1 MKRQESGTLNDAVR
15 AYTQQ
20 LNERPI
26 QQAYR
31 GIMAFMSQLK
41 TRLERTHPDYA
52 SSAVYPGYLD
62 MTYFA
67 LTPPGL
73 KQRDLKL
80 AVVYLHQECRFEAWL
95 AGANRKV
102 QADYVQLLSRR
113 ELGRFSLSHVQPG
126 VDAIIA
132 SPLLEQPDFD
142 HPEEM
147 QSQIEAT
154 LAEFVRD
161 IITLFM

>member
-1 MKRQESGTLNDAVR
+1 MKRQETGRLNDAVR
-15 AYTQQ
+15 AYTRQ
-20 LNERPI
+20 LNEGQL

-41 TRLERTHPDYA
+41 TRLERAFPDYA

-67 LTPPGL
+67 LTPPVL
-73 KQRDLKL
+73 KQRNLKI
-80 AVVYLHQECRFEAWL
+80 AVVYLHQECRFEVWL

-102 QADYVQLLSRR
+102 QADYVQLLSGR
-113 ELGRFSLSHVQPG
+113 ELGRFTLSQVQPG

-132 SPLLEQPDFD
+132 SPLIEHPDFD
-142 HPEEM
+142 RTEDT

-154 LAEFVRD
+154 LADFIRD
-161 IITLFM
+161 IISLLE

>member
-1 MKRQESGTLNDAVR
+1 MKTQGIGKLNDAVR

-20 LNERPI
+20 LNEGQL

-41 TRLERTHPDYA
+41 TRLERTFPDYA

-67 LTPPGL
+67 LTPPVLRQRNL
-73 KQRDLKL
+73 KI
-80 AVVYLHQECRFEAWL
+80 AVVYLHQEGRFEVWL

-102 QADYVQLLSRR
+102 QADCVQLLSKR
-113 ELGRFSLSHVQPG
+113 ELGRFTLSQVQPG
-126 VDAIIA
+126 VDAIIT
-132 SPLLEQPDFD
+132 SPLIEHPNFD

-147 QSQIEAT
+147 QSQIEAA
-154 LAEFVRD
+154 LAEFIRD
-161 IITLFM
+161 IIGLLE

>member
-20 LNERPI
+20 LNEGKI

-67 LTPPGL
+67 LTPPALRQRNL
-73 KQRDLKL
+73 KI
-80 AVVYLHQECRFEAWL
+80 AVVYLHREFRFEVWL
-95 AGANRKV
+95 AGANRRV
-102 QADYVQLLSRR
+102 QADYVQLLSSRN
-113 ELGRFSLSHVQPG
+113 LGRFTLSQIQPG

-132 SPLLEQPDFD
+132 SPLLEEPHFD

-147 QSQIEAT
+147 QTQIEAA
-154 LAEFVRD
+154 LAEFCRD
-161 IITLFM
+161 IVALLS